1 MYIFLI
7 IVVYLFFSHSI
18 GEFSKKKGLSYL
30 FGFLLSFFISPFFG
44 YIVVSIR
51 KEQLLK
57 EDSKNCPYCYN
68 KIHVR
73 SIKCI
78 HCKEVLVEVDE
89 IDEFQKN
96 IDTEIFQKKE
106 QDYKDSILGYV
117 IIFNKIKRN
126 ILPIII
132 GLTISILIS
141 LFLSISFDT
150 EVYIQIII
158 ISVFL
163 IIYSF
168 IVSPLFKRKD

>member
-1 MYIFLI
+1 
-7 IVVYLFFSHSI
+7 
-18 GEFSKKKGLSYL
+18 
-30 FGFLLSFFISPFFG
+30 
-44 YIVVSIR
+44 
-51 KEQLLK
+51 
-57 EDSKNCPYCYN
+57 
-68 KIHVR
+68 
-73 SIKCI
+73 
-78 HCKEVLVEVDE
+78 
-89 IDEFQKN
+89 KN